1 MEIADKRESRRHRK
15 RFRVR
20 FGVDTERFSSLTEDI
35 SPEGLFIQGA
45 RLFHPG
51 TLVQVDL
58 TLHDDSTVSLEG
70 EVMWAKKVPRNL
82 SGRSA
87 KGGMGIKIT
96 RIMEG
101 ADIYT
106 RLCEELTCR

>member
-1 MEIADKRESRRHRK
+1 MSDKRESKRHRK
-15 RFRVR
+15 RFHVR
-20 FGVDTERFSSLTEDI
+20 YGVDAERCSSLTEDI
-35 SPEGLFIQGA
+35 SPEGLFIQGS

-51 TLVQVDL
+51 TLVQIDL
-58 TLHDDSTVSLEG
+58 MLNDDSIVSLEG
-70 EVMWAKKVPRNL
+70 QVMWAKRVPRGL
-82 SGRSA
+82 FGRSA

-101 ADIYT
+101 ADIYA